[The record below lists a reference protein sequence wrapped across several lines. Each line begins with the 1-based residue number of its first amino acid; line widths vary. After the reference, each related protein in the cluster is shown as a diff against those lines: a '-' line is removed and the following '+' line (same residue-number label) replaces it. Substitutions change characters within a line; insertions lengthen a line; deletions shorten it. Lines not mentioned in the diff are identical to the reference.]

1 MKRVRLGGCAGWT
14 LRGVA
19 VAALAGVTLAQG
31 GGLDKQEGLILAE
44 NGKSDFSIVCAE
56 DAPASVREAADEL
69 QRVFEAST
77 GVKLAISSAPAKAA
91 ICVGASDLTRRLG
104 VDVSALPDEGF
115 IIETRQGHVVI
126 AGKDTKDNERTK
138 LNGVSDGTYY
148 GVMAFLERVVGAR
161 WLLPGPDGEDIP
173 RHARLAVAPL
183 KIMDAPALAYRQ
195 LHSPGGTP
203 EGRAWVRRLGV
214 DGKRV
219 AMVMDYNHSFH
230 RYGMKEKLKGRPE
243 LMAMLKGK
251 RVPIEEVKSEHL
263 SEAKFCTSNP
273 ELVKMFAEGVLEEMA
288 KTPAQSMWSVSPS
301 DGGGWCECDNCVA
314 LDEPCDW
321 PGAAGSKSLSRRVF
335 TFYNQV
341 ARIVKEK
348 QPGKRLGCFAYAA
361 YNYPPATP
369 MKFDPSLFLMLA
381 SRPYYGYSLYR
392 PEFQKE
398 FVRLADGWDALFP
411 GRMGWMDFSVY
422 TGPLKCSVGAPYPAG
437 FEIMKLVFGKAR
449 EKKWPAV
456 FWAGQQVIGYGALTN
471 YVAAKMLW
479 RPESD
484 VDALAAEWLAR
495 AYGPGGEA
503 MGKINALLEEKLAAY
518 KRSFKVTDGQLYQYR
533 CVPEQ
538 VRAVHLPIF
547 GQMEALYT
555 EALAKA
561 ATDSQRR
568 RVEMFGDNLVVLHWH
583 MRKAGWMEAPEKSV
597 FYRSDDAFKAFAEK
611 NYMSLAIRCVWRKPE
626 EMLAPKLGVAAA
638 APPSRHD

>member
-1 MKRVRLGGCAGWT
+1 VTSENGGAAGWAAWV
-14 LRGVA
+14 VA
-19 VAALAGVTLAQG
+19 VAAMAGAAMGAEAGEARELV
-31 GGLDKQEGLILAE
+31 LAE
-44 NGKSDFSIVCAE
+44 NGKSDFAIVHSE
-56 DAPASVREAADEL
+56 DAPNSVREAANEL
-69 QRVFEAST
+69 RRVFEIST
-77 GVKLAISSAPAKAA
+77 GAKLPIVQGEAKAA
-91 ICVGASDLTRRLG
+91 ICVGDSALTRRLG

-115 IIETRQGHVVI
+115 VIETRQGHVVI
-126 AGKDTKDNERTK
+126 AGKDTRDNEQTK

-148 GVMAFLERVVGAR
+148 GVMAFLERALGAR

-183 KIMDAPALAYRQ
+183 KIADAPAFAYRQ

-203 EGRAWVRRLGV
+203 EGQAWVRRLGV

-230 RYGMKEKLKGRPE
+230 RYGIKEKLKGRPE
-243 LMAMLKGK
+243 LMALLDGK
-251 RVPIEEVKSEHL
+251 RVNIEDVKSEHL

-273 ELVKMFAEGVLEEMA
+273 ELVKLFAEGVLEDMA
-288 KTPAQSMWSVSPS
+288 RIPARNMWSVSPS
-301 DGGGWCECDNCVA
+301 DGGAWCQCDKCVA

-321 PGAAGSKSLSRRVF
+321 PGAAGNKSLSRRVF

-341 ARIVKEK
+341 ARIVREK
-348 QPGKRLGCFAYAA
+348 QPDKRLGCFAYAA
-361 YNYPPATP
+361 YNYPPSAR
-369 MKFDPSLFLMLA
+369 MEFEPSLFLMLA
-381 SRPYYGYSLYR
+381 SRPYYGYSLYH

-437 FEIMKLVFGKAR
+437 FEIMKMIFSKAR
-449 EKKWPAV
+449 EKKWQAM

-479 RPESD
+479 QKTGD

-503 MGKINALLEEKLAAY
+503 MGRINDLLEKGLSAY
-518 KRSFKVTDGQLYQYR
+518 KRSFKATDGALQQYR

-538 VRAVHLPIF
+538 VKAVHLPIF
-547 GQMEALYT
+547 GQMETLYN

-561 ATDSQRR
+561 ATDAQRR

-583 MRKAGWMEAPEKSV
+583 MRKAGLLQAPEKSV
-597 FYRSDDAFKAFAEK
+597 FFRTDEAFKAFAEK
-611 NYMSLAIRCVWRKPE
+611 NYRALSIRCVWNKPE
-626 EMLAPKLGVAAA
+626 DMLAPKLGL
-638 APPSRHD
+638 APAPAPQLNE